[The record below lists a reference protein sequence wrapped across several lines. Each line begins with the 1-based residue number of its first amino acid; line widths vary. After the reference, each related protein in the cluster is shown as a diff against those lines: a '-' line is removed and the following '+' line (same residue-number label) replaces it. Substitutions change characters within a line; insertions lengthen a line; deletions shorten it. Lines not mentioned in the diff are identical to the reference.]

1 MPGPLRTL
9 ITSLATFGATVA
21 NIAASYDI
29 DATPTEIDVL
39 NKLPCLLIG
48 QIMPEGRSGFEFGA
62 FMGNAASLPVRL
74 KHVLVAALA
83 SLEQVNV
90 DPFMVDMLD
99 AYNTAAQAQKFL
111 SYGAGQCPLA
121 YVPEFVR
128 YQHGR
133 YLFWAIEFAHAFD
146 MPL

>member
-9 ITSLATFGATVA
+9 ISSLATFGATVVA
-21 NIAASYDI
+21 IRASHDI
-29 DATPTEIDVL
+29 HSTPTELDIT
-39 NKLPCLLIG
+39 NGLPCLLIG

-62 FMGNAASLPVRL
+62 FMGNAASLSVRL
-74 KHVLVAALA
+74 KHVLVVALA
-83 SLEQVNV
+83 SNEEVNV
-90 DPFMVDMLD
+90 EPAMVDMLD

-146 MPL
+146 VPL